1 MIKTIQQQTLPQR
14 LSKIETKQLTSVTPE
29 LTQFTKDCEALGY
42 NNNSNIKLMKWA
54 WCMDIGGAWFATY
67 DENKIISISG
77 IHPWLNGW
85 RALFRGV
92 QTQARPGLSRHHMSS
107 YCFHSQLPL
116 QIEWAKQNEK
126 YRNPSIYI
134 TTNTETD
141 QSGKMLRINKTF
153 THLERAGLVQNLGR
167 AEVFETI
174 QNVWL
179 LDIDRYTEIRE
190 SYDRIPKQRN

>member
-1 MIKTIQQQTLPQR
+1 
-14 LSKIETKQLTSVTPE
+14 
-29 LTQFTKDCEALGY
+29 
-42 NNNSNIKLMKWA
+42 MKFD
-54 WCMDIGGAWFATY
+54 WCADTGAWFATRKN
-67 DENKIISISG
+67 NKIISISG

-92 QTQARPGLSRHHMSS
+92 QTEARPGLSRHHMSS

-116 QIEWAKQNEK
+116 QIEWAKQQEK
-126 YRNPSIYI
+126 YPENLSIYI

-167 AEVFETI
+167 AEAFNTL

-179 LDIDRYTEIRE
+179 LNIDKYTEIRE
-190 SYDRIPKQRN
+190 SYDRVPNQRN

>member
-1 MIKTIQQQTLPQR
+1 M
-14 LSKIETKQLTSVTPE
+14 TPE
-29 LTQFTKDCEALGY
+29 LEQFCKDCSVQGY
-42 NNNSNIKLMKWA
+42 HNNSSTQAMKFD
-54 WCMDIGGAWFATY
+54 WCADTGAWFATRKN
-67 DENKIISISG
+67 NKIISISG

-92 QTQARPGLSRHHMSS
+92 QTEARPGLSRHHMSS

-116 QIEWAKQNEK
+116 QIEWAKQQEK
-126 YRNPSIYI
+126 YPENLSIYI

-141 QSGKMLRINKTF
+141 ASGKMLRINKTF

-167 AEVFETI
+167 AEAFSVL

-179 LDIDRYTEIRE
+179 LNIDKYTEIRE
-190 SYDRIPKQRN
+190 SYDRIPNQRN